1 MNADMGPGRYSGSQD
16 IWEGHSSWVKHFL
29 KQVLRGKKQDLIQA
43 MCANKTKQEIMDN
56 LERWVSSQGSNVQTR
71 FSTLKKRIQQMKSA
85 IQQKVEQSSMLSED
99 AKNVLHQIRAVTEDM
114 TVTPEEE
121 LAQLQ
126 AITSEV
132 NPEVFRQIKDFM
144 DLLRKALRGKQLTST
159 FITMTASTDDMAI
172 EFSTTEMPETS
183 SVESGVAES
192 TTGGEGEEGDGGP
205 DPLLAQYATD

>member
-1 MNADMGPGRYSGSQD
+1 
-16 IWEGHSSWVKHFL
+16 
-29 KQVLRGKKQDLIQA
+29 
-43 MCANKTKQEIMDN
+43 
-56 LERWVSSQGSNVQTR
+56 
-71 FSTLKKRIQQMKSA
+71 MKSA

-144 DLLRKALRGKQLTST
+144 DLLR
-159 FITMTASTDDMAI
+159 
-172 EFSTTEMPETS
+172 
-183 SVESGVAES
+183 
-192 TTGGEGEEGDGGP
+192 
-205 DPLLAQYATD
+205 